1 MSLVLFIVN
10 PIAGKRNKFLV
21 IREIKHFCAKNNID
35 YEIFYTTGNRED
47 TYKYIK
53 SHFDKDLKAVVAVG
67 GDGTIN
73 EVAKAIVNTD
83 VPLLIIPKG
92 SGNGMAR
99 HLKMLLP
106 TKDILQALIN
116 GRVINYD
123 VGYLNDQIFLC
134 NAGFGFDAYLANYYS
149 HHTMRK
155 FLPYIFAGIKALI
168 SYKPHR
174 YTLKLQVESSNV
186 IFIPFLLTFSNIN
199 QYGYGITI
207 NPKARTDDGKLDVA
221 ILRPFKW
228 YNVPHIVF
236 LFLRKQL
243 DKSKFHTIIR
253 ISSCNI
259 ESRTKEFYHIDGEPF
274 ESTDTVFNIRVEK
287 GALRCLLPE
296 KSNYI

>member
-99 HLKMLLP
+99 HLKVLLP

-274 ESTDTVFNIRVEK
+274 ESTDTLFNIRVEK
-287 GALRCLLPE
+287 GALHCLLPK

>member
-1 MSLVLFIVN
+1 
-10 PIAGKRNKFLV
+10 
-21 IREIKHFCAKNNID
+21 
-35 YEIFYTTGNRED
+35 
-47 TYKYIK
+47 
-53 SHFDKDLKAVVAVG
+53 VVAVG

-73 EVAKAIVNTD
+73 EVAKAIVKTD

-99 HLKMLLP
+99 HLKVLLP

-155 FLPYIFAGIKALI
+155 FLPYIFAGIKALN
-168 SYKPHR
+168 SYRPHR
-174 YTLKLQVESSNV
+174 YTLKLQVESNNV
-186 IFIPFLLTFSNIN
+186 IFIPFLLTFANIN
-199 QYGYGITI
+199 QYGYGISI

-221 ILRPFKW
+221 ILRPFKL
-228 YNVPHIVF
+228 YNLPYLIF
-236 LFLRKQL
+236 LFLRKKL
-243 DKSKFHTIIR
+243 DKSKFLTIIR
-253 ISSCNI
+253 ISSCNL

-274 ESTDTVFNIRVEK
+274 ESTDTVFNIRVDK
-287 GALRCLLPE
+287 GALHCLLPE

>member
-99 HLKMLLP
+99 HLKVLLP

>member
-35 YEIFYTTGNRED
+35 YEIFYTTGNRTDSYE
-47 TYKYIK
+47 YIK
-53 SHFDKDLKAVVAVG
+53 KHFDKDLKAVVAVG

-73 EVAKAIVNTD
+73 EVAKAIVNTN

-106 TKDILQALIN
+106 TKDILPALIN
-116 GRVINYD
+116 GRIIDYD

-174 YTLKLQVESSNV
+174 YTLKLQVESNNV
-186 IFIPFLLTFSNIN
+186 IFIPFLLTFANIN

-221 ILRPFKW
+221 ILRSFKW

-243 DKSKFHTIIR
+243 DKSKFQTIIR
-253 ISSCNI
+253 ISSCKI

-274 ESTDTVFNIRVEK
+274 ESTDTVFNIRVDK
-287 GALRCLLPE
+287 GALHCLLPE

>member
-35 YEIFYTTGNRED
+35 YDIFYTTGNRTDSYE
-47 TYKYIK
+47 YIK
-53 SHFDKDLKAVVAVG
+53 KHFDKDLKAVVAVG

-73 EVAKAIVNTD
+73 EVAKAIVNTN

>member
-35 YEIFYTTGNRED
+35 YEIFYTTGNRTDSYE
-47 TYKYIK
+47 YIK
-53 SHFDKDLKAVVAVG
+53 KHFDKDLKAVVAVG

-73 EVAKAIVNTD
+73 EVAKAIVNTN

-106 TKDILQALIN
+106 TKDILPALIN
-116 GRVINYD
+116 GRIIDYD

-168 SYKPHR
+168 RYKPHR

-243 DKSKFHTIIR
+243 DKSKFQTIIR
-253 ISSCNI
+253 ISSCKI

-274 ESTDTVFNIRVEK
+274 ESTDTVFNIRVDK
-287 GALRCLLPE
+287 GALHCLLPE